1 MTRRFRSIP
10 RNLKWDAFR
19 SFLETKVHPS
29 PTIQLSFDLRVFI
42 IFRELLLNY
51 SPVQFWDLFDNI
63 DIQSF
68 FVFFY
73 VFNSATSCIW
83 TSYWFSPFHRPK
95 REDFYVMIS
104 TTKIYILYCFME
116 SFFYLKL
123 KKIIISQ
130 NVAKYL
136 PCIRNLRH
144 KGVST
149 PHQTSS
155 PKYMSYMF

>member
-1 MTRRFRSIP
+1 MH
-10 RNLKWDAFR
+10 L
-19 SFLETKVHPS
+19 
-29 PTIQLSFDLRVFI
+29 
-42 IFRELLLNY
+42 
-51 SPVQFWDLFDNI
+51 DLFSRPKYI
-63 DIQSF
+63 HHPRFSYLLIFGFSSFPRITVELQSSPILGPFWQYRYPVF
-68 FVFFY
+68 FCFFFY